1 MRERPENRPAACITS
16 STCSATRLPEPLLLR
31 MYEPGMAPGMQGG
44 ARCGA
49 SGWARGCLT
58 GEARGD
64 EIATRWRL
72 FSGAANFDDASH
84 PPRAGGFRATRA
96 REICLPARRLFAV
109 SGLLDARRTRA
120 RRTKRDRWAPSP
132 TGDLSP
138 PGDRA
143 SPPPALRLRG
153 TRSSRRCR
161 RTLCSR
167 VLSPGSPSAAGL
179 PGSAAVRAP
188 PSPDTALWRRV
199 RAAPASAARAT
210 RAGTGTGAR
219 SLPRSFA
226 RAAAA
231 ADPPECTAPGA
242 PWT

>member
-1 MRERPENRPAACITS
+1 M
-16 STCSATRLPEPLLLR
+16 
-31 MYEPGMAPGMQGG
+31 
-44 ARCGA
+44 
-49 SGWARGCLT
+49 ARGA
-58 GEARGD
+58 ARPG
-64 EIATRWRL
+64 
-72 FSGAANFDDASH
+72 G
-84 PPRAGGFRATRA
+84 RAGVSPGRREGTRSRHAGDFSPGQFRRRESSAARFGFRATRA

>member
-1 MRERPENRPAACITS
+1 MARGAARPGGRAGVSPGRREGTRSRHAGDFSPGRPISTTRVIRRAQVVFGRHARARSVFRRAAS
-16 STCSATRLPEPLLLR
+16 SRSPDFSTR
-31 MYEPGMAPGMQGG
+31 G
-44 ARCGA
+44 ARG
-49 SGWARGCLT
+49 L
-58 GEARGD
+58 D
-64 EIATRWRL
+64 EPNVIDGRL
-72 FSGAANFDDASH
+72 LQ
-84 PPRAGGFRATRA
+84 RAT
-96 REICLPARRLFAV
+96 CLRRGIGPA
-109 SGLLDARRTRA
+109 
-120 RRTKRDRWAPSP
+120 
-132 TGDLSP
+132 
-138 PGDRA
+138 
-143 SPPPALRLRG
+143 PPPALRLRG